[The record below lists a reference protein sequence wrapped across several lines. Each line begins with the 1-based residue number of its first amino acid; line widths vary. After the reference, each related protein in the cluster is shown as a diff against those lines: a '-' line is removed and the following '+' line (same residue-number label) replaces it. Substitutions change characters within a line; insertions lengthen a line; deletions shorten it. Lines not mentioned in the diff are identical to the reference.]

1 MKGHIKQRS
10 KGSWTIWVDLGRDPE
25 TGKRKQQT
33 LTVRGSKKDAERELR
48 AVLTRLETG
57 AYVQPTKL
65 TVGEFLTQWL
75 KDYCWLTLSPV
86 TAQTYEYMVRKYLIP
101 ALGQIPL
108 TQLRP
113 EHLQHLY
120 SEKLS
125 NGRHDGK
132 GGLSARTIRYMHV
145 TLHKALQ
152 GAVKLGM
159 IARNTADAVEAPK
172 LKHHEMQTMNES
184 DLHIFLEYAKD
195 TPYYAPFYTALF
207 TGMRR
212 SELLALRWSDI
223 DLLLCQL
230 SVTRTIHRLH
240 NGTIVFGEPKTGK
253 SRRMVS
259 LSPSTAIALR
269 EHREQ
274 QAQLRRSVGLTL
286 SDDDLVFSQHDGK
299 PLLPDSIT
307 QAWRKLARRTGL
319 KGIRLHDARHTHA
332 SLMLKQGIHPKIVQ
346 ERLGHA
352 SIQITLDTYSHV
364 APGLQQAAANRFD
377 DIVIQGSKDMT
388 KETVR

>member
-1 MKGHIKQRS
+1 MRGHIEQRS
-10 KGSWTIWVDLGRDPE
+10 KGSYSIKISLGKDAA
-25 TGKRKQQT
+25 TGKYKSQWF
-33 LTVRGSKKDAERELR
+33 TVQGSKKDAEKRLSELLHQR
-48 AVLTRLETG
+48 DTG
-57 AYVQPTKL
+57 AYMKPGKITL
-65 TVGEFLTQWL
+65 AEYLGHWL
-75 KDYCWLTLSPV
+75 KDCQVRLSPV
-86 TAQTYEYMVRKYLIP
+86 TVQTYEYMVKKYLIP

-113 EHLQHLY
+113 ERLQSFY

-125 NGRHDGK
+125 TGRHDGT
-132 GGLSARTIRYMHV
+132 GGLSARTVRYMHV

-152 GAVKLGM
+152 SAVKMGM
-159 IARNTADAVEAPK
+159 IVNNPADAVESPK
-172 LKHHEMQTMNES
+172 PKRHEMQTMSET
-184 DLHIFLEYAKD
+184 DMHLFLEYAKD
-195 TPYYAPFYTALF
+195 TPYYALFYTALF

-230 SVTRTIHRLH
+230 SVTRTIHQLH
-240 NGTIVFGEPKTGK
+240 NGTIVFGEPKTSK
-253 SRRMVS
+253 SRRVVS
-259 LSPSTAIALR
+259 LSPSTAIVLR
-269 EHREQ
+269 EHKEQ
-274 QAQLRRSVGLTL
+274 QAQLRQSLGLAL
-286 SDDDLVFSQHDGK
+286 ADDALVFSQYDGK

-307 QAWRKLARRTGL
+307 QAWRKLARRVGL

-364 APGLQQAAANRFD
+364 APGLQEAAAQRFD
-377 DIVIQGSKDMT
+377 DVVIQGRKSSSN
-388 KETVR
+388 